1 MSKCVRRF
9 GNGLT
14 FEELAQ
20 IEEMAHRSR
29 TDEAQII
36 LLLAAALRESM
47 QIVMN
52 DLALDN
58 EAASVNRD
66 LPRSSRLNGNS
77 AESSVGKSTDSS

>member
-1 MSKCVRRF
+1 MNKCVRRF

-14 FEELAQ
+14 FEQLAQ

-29 TDEAQII
+29 TDEAQVI

-66 LPRSSRLNGNS
+66 LPRSRLNGNS
-77 AESSVGKSTDSS
+77 AESSVGKSTGSS